1 MGACGPTRRG
11 SSGGSSL
18 RNGRPRGLIAT
29 RGAEP
34 ASFRLY
40 ELFRPDVPRGAEG
53 WVRIRSSGTFR
64 AQRSVIRTAL
74 SFDSYCRSLIVMARL
89 VRATWI
95 STVPRQ
101 MARTTSRAMIWL
113 HVHGSA
119 LSAAGIREPPLGSV
133 DFTLPR
139 TNLFPKLS
147 IIAPGNQMHI
157 RAIEHA
163 RTVRNQQGVTQVG
176 PAKQGDHQ

>member
-1 MGACGPTRRG
+1 M
-11 SSGGSSL
+11 
-18 RNGRPRGLIAT
+18 
-29 RGAEP
+29 
-34 ASFRLY
+34 
-40 ELFRPDVPRGAEG
+40 V
-53 WVRIRSSGTFR
+53 
-64 AQRSVIRTAL
+64 
-74 SFDSYCRSLIVMARL
+74 RL

-95 STVPRQ
+95 SSGPRQ
-101 MARTTSRAMIWL
+101 MARTTSRAMTIWL

-119 LSAAGIREPPLGSV
+119 LSAAGIKEPPLGSV

-139 TNLFPKLS
+139 TNIFPKLS

-163 RTVRNQQGVTQVG
+163 MTVRNQQRVTQVG